1 VERPD
6 KQPVS
11 ARRQINYC
19 NYPVQPVAFV
29 AIIMTTMTMT
39 TTATAAAT
47 VAVSTVNTDSSN
59 DRQQHQ
65 QQPVLIP
72 ICGTACC
79 STSSGGN
86 NNNNNNNNID
96 DAIEEWAMIELNG
109 ELVVPPP
116 LQEEGAAA
124 NDGGGGKG
132 KENPAGNDPSG
143 SSDCDGGVELG
154 SVKVV
159 DATTVQMVLGNHQ
172 LTGTVETLKQ
182 PFCVLHKKTK
192 ERDGER
198 DIGVG
203 GSGGVQYEIAGI
215 VTKKLL
221 FNQYPKIIM
230 R

>member
-6 KQPVS
+6 KQTVS

-86 NNNNNNNNID
+86 NNNNNNNID

-143 SSDCDGGVELG
+143 GSDCDGGVELG